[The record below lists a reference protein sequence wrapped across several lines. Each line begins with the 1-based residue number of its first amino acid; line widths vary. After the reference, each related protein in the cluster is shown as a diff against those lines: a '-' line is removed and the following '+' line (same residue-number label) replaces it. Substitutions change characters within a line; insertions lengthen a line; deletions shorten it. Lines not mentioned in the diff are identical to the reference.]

1 MTSNQDLLPDDDDA
15 LADLYAAERRAPG
28 PPRGADDRVKAAVF
42 ASVAAGAALGSG
54 AAAATSTA
62 TKAAVASTAA
72 ASGASTVAAVSG
84 AAAIIKPVAVVVAA
98 VVATAGGGVF
108 VANYDLKDAH
118 DDVGSAHV
126 VVEAPPVAVPP
137 PGLVLETLKEEPK
150 QEEPKK
156 ALTTPKKAE
165 PKLETPPPPVE
176 TPVETTTLETPEQ
189 QKTRLAEER
198 ALIGEARGA
207 LNRGDVNAA
216 LVALESHRDSF
227 AAGALSEER
236 EALTVLALARVGR
249 HDEAQKRAKTFSATW
264 PKSLFQQ
271 AIEDAL
277 RP

>member
-1 MTSNQDLLPDDDDA
+1 MPARGELVRLAPMFVLPQRMCLL
-15 LADLYAAERRAPG
+15 LL
-28 PPRGADDRVKAAVF
+28 V
-42 ASVAAGAALGSG
+42 LCCWC
-54 AAAATSTA
+54 AAAAHA
-62 TKAAVASTAA
+62 E
-72 ASGASTVAAVSG
+72 TVTEAPSAD
-84 AAAIIKPVAVVVAA
+84 
-98 VVATAGGGVF
+98 
-108 VANYDLKDAH
+108 NYDLKDAH

-137 PGLVLETLKEEPK
+137 PGLVPETLKEEPK
-150 QEEPKK
+150 QDEPKK

-165 PKLETPPPPVE
+165 PTPETRPPPETPPP
-176 TPVETTTLETPEQ
+176 PVETTTLETPEQ

-216 LVALESHRDSF
+216 LVALESHRNSF

-249 HDEAQKRAKTFSATW
+249 HDEAQKRATTFSATW